1 MTCGQCGTMLHPD
14 SGFCGACGCAVA
26 NSRPPGQPP
35 PSYPPPQQSSYPP
48 PSYPAQQHG
57 YPPPHPQPG
66 YPSPQQSQPA
76 PPPQRYPSPQGYPPP
91 QHGYPPPP
99 SHGYPPPPPQHGY
112 SPPPPQHGYPPPPPQ
127 QHGYPPPPPQHG
139 YPPPG
144 PQGYPPPQDYPPPV
158 QQDPHG
164 HPPPYAG
171 SAPLGPFPIIM
182 QRGMTRLTG
191 QLFVSQTRLFFICE
205 SQKGGFAMALG
216 KGLGGLVGAAIS
228 VFGTPTPG
236 QAAPVFDEPTLF
248 RAVQEREGSLVM
260 EPQQIKQIKH
270 TMWTRGIWFNGKT
283 YALPEGLEK
292 ELKPALGR
300 WCQANNVK
308 FAGLL

>member
-1 MTCGQCGTMLHPD
+1 MTCSQCGTTLQPN
-14 SGFCGACGCAVA
+14 SGFCGACGRAVA
-26 NSRPPGQPP
+26 SG
-35 PSYPPPQQSSYPP
+35 PPQGYPP
-48 PSYPAQQHG
+48 PSPSFPPPQQHG
-57 YPPPHPQPG
+57 YPPPIQQYGNPPSPPQG
-66 YPSPQQSQPA
+66 YPSP
-76 PPPQRYPSPQGYPPP
+76 PQ
-91 QHGYPPPP
+91 QHGY
-99 SHGYPPPPPQHGY
+99 
-112 SPPPPQHGYPPPPPQ
+112 PPPPQ
-127 QHGYPPPPPQHG
+127 QHGYPPPQQHGYPPPAQQHHYPPPAQQHGYPPPPQQHG

-144 PQGYPPPQDYPPPV
+144 PQGYSPPQGYPPT
-158 QQDPHG
+158 QQGPHG
-164 HPPPYAG
+164 QPYAG

-205 SQKGGFAMALG
+205 SQKGGLAMAIG
-216 KGLGGLVGAAIS
+216 KGLGGLIGGAIAA
-228 VFGTPTPG
+228 FGTPTPG

-292 ELKPALGR
+292 ELKPELGR

-308 FAGLL
+308 SAGLL